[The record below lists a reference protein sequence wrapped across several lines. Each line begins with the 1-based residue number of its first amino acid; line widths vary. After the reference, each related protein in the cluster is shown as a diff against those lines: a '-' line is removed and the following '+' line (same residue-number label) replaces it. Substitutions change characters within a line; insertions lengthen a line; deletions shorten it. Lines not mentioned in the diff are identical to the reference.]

1 MLAGAVAGAVL
12 FATPCQ
18 AGPIWDFLTG
28 KSKSPPCA
36 TCGAVPAVAPI
47 VVNPGVVNPA
57 AVNYYG
63 VTPAAA
69 YYPLYP
75 TVAAP
80 AAVNTS
86 IRGFAGYAPAPSV
99 QANRPWAN
107 LGYAGPNGVAP
118 AAGAFAVA
126 GAVPAGQ
133 VLVGRAALPAAA
145 APVCA
150 ACQRP
155 LTVNIA
161 PQVSYRTSWVQVPVT
176 SYRPVAGFDPRT
188 GQYVTVYQ
196 PCTSTTWQAQ
206 RVPTLIQRPIV
217 VGNAAGI
224 ANANCAN
231 GGCGLTVAPAAPY
244 FGTPT
249 APAASGQLGPQGMT
263 PADQRPSLPSSGSPS
278 FGPQIRN
285 YAPLEGAPSSGYPLS
300 NARPLDN
307 STPAND
313 QSMRALNGQ
322 APSNNVENSNP
333 SGGGTTNNS
342 SSITR
347 PSNKSLVD
355 PEGNSANSTDGVPPL
370 LKSNGNRNASIPSP
384 SSFGLIP
391 TRLIQKLPQAR
402 EEPKART
409 TERESLGPQI
419 APQPKTRRLAPLD
432 DSGWRAAQPSGP
444 QTNAAR

>member
-1 MLAGAVAGAVL
+1 
-12 FATPCQ
+12 
-18 AGPIWDFLTG
+18 
-28 KSKSPPCA
+28 
-36 TCGAVPAVAPI
+36 
-47 VVNPGVVNPA
+47 
-57 AVNYYG
+57 
-63 VTPAAA
+63 
-69 YYPLYP
+69 
-75 TVAAP
+75 
-80 AAVNTS
+80 
-86 IRGFAGYAPAPSV
+86 
-99 QANRPWAN
+99 
-107 LGYAGPNGVAP
+107 
-118 AAGAFAVA
+118 
-126 GAVPAGQ
+126 
-133 VLVGRAALPAAA
+133 
-145 APVCA
+145 
-150 ACQRP
+150 
-155 LTVNIA
+155 
-161 PQVSYRTSWVQVPVT
+161 
-176 SYRPVAGFDPRT
+176 
-188 GQYVTVYQ
+188 
-196 PCTSTTWQAQ
+196 
-206 RVPTLIQRPIV
+206 
-217 VGNAAGI
+217 
-224 ANANCAN
+224 
-231 GGCGLTVAPAAPY
+231 
-244 FGTPT
+244 
-249 APAASGQLGPQGMT
+249 
-263 PADQRPSLPSSGSPS
+263 
-278 FGPQIRN
+278 
-285 YAPLEGAPSSGYPLS
+285 
-300 NARPLDN
+300 LDN